1 MFRSFLPKANSQSPK
16 KSKSIQANLFA
27 RLCII
32 YWYYFITF
40 SQLFLVDGLFWTYW
54 RLMYHVNG
62 LALSFFFESGLN
74 VHKLMN
80 SLINNQLKR
89 YWSKILIG
97 ITKDWTGNSQWYSVV
112 LFHGT
117 ILSGS
122 KGDDYFEIKT
132 IVTSHAL
139 NYILWKT
146 VPDVQPTRFSLFYFV
161 LFYLFFSLLTFLCTV
176 SWLSER
182 LDRAIRVW

>member
-97 ITKDWTGNSQWYSVV
+97 ITNDWTGNQSMIFSGFVSWHNFVGIKRGW
-112 LFHGT
+112 LFRDQNDCDVT
-117 ILSGS
+117 RS
-122 KGDDYFEIKT
+122 KLYPLKDCSRCST
-132 IVTSHAL
+132 HTL
-139 NYILWKT
+139 L
-146 VPDVQPTRFSLFYFV
+146 FV
-161 LFYLFFSLLTFLCTV
+161 LFCFILFIFFPAHFSLHRLLTIWTA
-176 SWLSER
+176 R
-182 LDRAIRVW
+182 